1 MSIVFRWLVAVIA
14 LMALGACAPF
24 YKPLASEERA
34 RIKEVDLRVVVAQET
49 FMFTAQSSN
58 VSAALGGG
66 LIGALIDSSVQR
78 SRQKDMASQIQATVG
93 PLLDVD
99 YRAEATAAVNALQQT
114 TAFPLKLS
122 SAQLLAGMPGRRD
135 HEARIAAT
143 GKSPAYLL
151 MWVHYEIAADLSVFS
166 TRSTVQLWQDG
177 KPESTYRAGVV
188 HQTRL
193 ASGTREAL
201 MKRLTDNQGSRLRA
215 LMRESMQ
222 ESLRMVAADLAV
234 APAASAARSGPLRA
248 ASVWTQG
255 VWVPVKDMRLIDET
269 PARQFLRNEE
279 GALLSIGTEIES

>member
-1 MSIVFRWLVAVIA
+1 MSIVFRWLVAVSA

-34 RIKEVDLRVVVAQET
+34 RIKEADLRVVVAQET
-49 FMFTAQSSN
+49 FMFTAQGSN

-93 PLLDVD
+93 PLLEVD
-99 YRAEATAAVNALQQT
+99 YRVEATAAVNALQQT

-122 SAQLLAGMPGRRD
+122 SAQVLAGMPGRRE

-143 GKSPAYLL
+143 GKSPSYLL

-188 HQTRL
+188 YQTRL
-193 ASGTREAL
+193 TGGTREAL

-222 ESLRMVAADLAV
+222 ESLRMVAADLAA
-234 APAASAARSGPLRA
+234 APAASAARSGPLRS

-269 PARQFLRNEE
+269 PVRQFLRSDE
-279 GALLSIGTEIES
+279 GALLSIGTETES

>member
-122 SAQLLAGMPGRRD
+122 SAQLLAGMPARRD

-201 MKRLTDNQGSRLRA
+201 MKRLTDNQGARLRA

-222 ESLRMVAADLAV
+222 ESLRMVAADLTV
-234 APAASAARSGPLRA
+234 APAPGAARSGQTRTA
-248 ASVWTQG
+248 NVWSQG
-255 VWVPVKDMRLIDET
+255 VWVPIKDMKLIDET
-269 PARQFLRNEE
+269 PVRQFLRNDE

>member
-1 MSIVFRWLVAVIA
+1 MRHVFRWLVVCTTLI
-14 LMALGACAPF
+14 ALGACAPF
-24 YKPLASEERA
+24 HKPLAPEARA
-34 RIKEVDLRVVVAQET
+34 RITEVDLRVVVAQET
-49 FMFTAQSSN
+49 FMFTAQGSN

-99 YRAEATAAVNALQQT
+99 YRIEATAAVDALQRT
-114 TAFPLKLS
+114 SAFPVKLS
-122 SAQLLAGMPGRRD
+122 SAQVLAGMPGKRE
-135 HEARIAAT
+135 HEARIAAA

-151 MWVHYEIAADLSVFS
+151 MWVHYELAPDLSVFS

-177 KPESTYRAGVV
+177 TSEPTYRAGVV
-188 HQTRL
+188 YQTRL
-193 ASGTREAL
+193 KGDTRDAL
-201 MKRLTDNQGSRLRA
+201 MKRLTDNQGARLRA

-234 APAASAARSGPLRA
+234 PHASGAARSGQLRS

-255 VWVPVKDMRLIDET
+255 LWVPIKDMKLVDET
-269 PARQFLRNEE
+269 PVRQFLRNDE
-279 GALLSIGTEIES
+279 GALLSIGSEIGS